1 MCRRFANIVQGQDT
15 VKGGNRTAGVRYLCG
30 EQTDRCYYVVWIGN
44 FDTVSSA
51 CGSSWSRAQKHGLP
65 IKARVFHIPFLHYSR
80 TCRSRRVLHG
90 LLSHPSHPLA
100 SSGLQQIFLT
110 PDITMKYLLTIIYGL
125 SAKLVF
131 ATESVLGEA
140 LEEASNEVPK
150 AGDPG

>member
-1 MCRRFANIVQGQDT
+1 MYRRFANIGQGQDT
-15 VKGGNRTAGVRYLCG
+15 VKAGDKTAGARDLCG
-30 EQTDRCYYVVWIGN
+30 EHMARGYYVVRIEN

-51 CGSSWSRAQKHGLP
+51 CGNSESRAQKHGLP
-65 IKARVFHIPFLHYSR
+65 IKACLFHVPFLHYSR

-110 PDITMKYLLTIIYGL
+110 PYITMKYILQIIFGL
-125 SAKLVF
+125 SAKLIF

>member
-15 VKGGNRTAGVRYLCG
+15 VKGGNRTAGVRYLYG
-30 EQTDRCYYVVWIGN
+30 EQTDRCYYVICIEN

-51 CGSSWSRAQKHGLP
+51 CGSSGSSAQKHGLS
-65 IKARVFHIPFLHYSR
+65 IRACVFHIPFLHYSR

-90 LLSHPSHPLA
+90 PLSRPSHPLA
-100 SSGLQQIFLT
+100 SSGLQQIFLS
-110 PDITMKYLLTIIYGL
+110 PKFTMKYLLTMIFGL
-125 SAKLVF
+125 SAKLIF

-150 AGDPG
+150 AGEPG